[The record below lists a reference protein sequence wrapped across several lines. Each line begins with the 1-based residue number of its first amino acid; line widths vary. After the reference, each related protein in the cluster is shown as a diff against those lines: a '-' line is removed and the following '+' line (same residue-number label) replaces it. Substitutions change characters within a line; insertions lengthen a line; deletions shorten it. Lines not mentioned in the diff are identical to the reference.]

1 MVVKELGGWGSMQMV
16 ERYTHLAPPPPPPFV
31 AGYADNITKDLK

>member
-1 MVVKELGGWGSMQMV
+1 VVVKELGGWGSMQMV
-16 ERYTHLAPPPPPPFV
+16 ERYTHLAPPFV